1 MLHFT
6 SYNNIDNNV
15 IERVILGERTD
26 DRRTLVNDK
35 IHGVVR

>member
-6 SYNNIDNNV
+6 VTIIDNNV
-15 IERVILGERTD
+15 IERVILGENQD

-35 IHGVVR
+35 IHILVR